1 MYYVIYILEEI
12 ALHGADENSLAF
24 NGSVLVK
31 KKGRT
36 TGETFGKL
44 VGDCLYVRVY
54 STEVRGRYYEF
65 ENCFSVKPKDKTTRF
80 FEKGDSG
87 SGVFVIEKDN
97 SLKPLGIAFASL
109 FCKTAVCKIGQI
121 TNAFNVSVYDY
132 EELMDTSEQ

>member
-12 ALHGADENSLAF
+12 TLHGADENSLAF

-54 STEVRGRYYEF
+54 PTQVHETYYEF
-65 ENCFSVKPKDKTTRF
+65 QNCFAVEQEDIYKPF
-80 FEKGDSG
+80 FGKGDSG
-87 SGVFVIEKDN
+87 SGVFVKDKKDD
-97 SLKPLGIAFASL
+97 SWKPLGIAFAFLCS
-109 FCKTAVCKIGQI
+109 KTAVCKLGQI
-121 TNAFNVSVYDY
+121 TDAFNVSVYEY
-132 EELMDTSEQ
+132 EELMDTS